1 MNKVQ
6 IENKLNELFKNH
18 RIIFWN
24 DSESEFSEL
33 ILDLDINEVGILFPD
48 DIGQFKTKCLIEIE
62 NPRQKYL
69 IYSAKSEPKLED
81 DWLLDIRLY
90 SYQFRADRSSLIV
103 AELGLREHYLRD
115 HIKKRS
121 VFFASKERFSKLKN
135 FIKPDDLAKTIDREM
150 IAVCAGSDT
159 YTMNDIVCALFCSM
173 SKEGGLDTIPSGWKN
188 IEKFELKNIF
198 WELICETFNYRS
210 DNPTLRDFLTYLF
223 VTDLSV
229 ALHSDCPASLK
240 QFCIEPG
247 SNAVVL
253 LNAWRDSQKKM
264 ESYDKLS
271 EELSEVLDVEHHIEG
286 LTIEDLQDVQT
297 FFVIEKICA
306 IRLKEKIIQ
315 ATSND
320 QLDKVVNCAKKR
332 CDMHWANRNISSDYI
347 NREAFAS
354 VYTAIEYMA
363 EFLSLKYSK
372 SQGFSSPSHKDIFH
386 NYTKE
391 YYLFDQLYRLF
402 HEHAA
407 IAAQKGWDILKEL
420 GNQMDD
426 MYENWFLTGLSLE
439 WEKHVSLAD
448 WKIEGI
454 ENQYSFYET
463 YPEPAMGEKRS
474 TAFVVI
480 SDAFRYEA
488 AEELKTNL
496 NSRYRFSAELKS
508 MLGVLPS
515 YTDLGMASLLPHTEL
530 TYDSKGRVL
539 VDGELSNSL
548 EQRNNLLKKVK
559 GVAIKAEDFISMN
572 RTEAREFI
580 CDKQIIYVFHN
591 KIDAIGDVA
600 KTERGTFDAVRD
612 SIRELENIVSF
623 AINSLQAKYVFV
635 TADHGFIYNRKNPD
649 DVDKYKVSDTIDKK
663 TIIKMNKRFIL
674 GSYIPIHQEALQGI
688 CSNTAGVLKEKDMP
702 FMIPRGLSRFYF
714 TGGARF
720 VHGGMSLQEVVIPV
734 IAVTQ
739 LRGRA
744 KEKTR
749 EGVVGIQILGAQ
761 HRITT
766 EKYRVHFLQLDSV
779 SERVKALSV
788 KVGIYDDESLI
799 SDIKTVT
806 FDSQSNDISE
816 RDKEAVLTLKN
827 QIYDPEKSYR
837 LIVRD
842 IKTNIEVNA
851 VNVKIDRA
859 FTSDF

>member
-1 MNKVQ
+1 MNSVQ
-6 IENKLNELFKNH
+6 IENKLNELFKNY

-33 ILDLDINEVGILFPD
+33 ISDLDINDAEILFPD
-48 DIGQFKTKCLIEIE
+48 DIGQFKTKYLIEIE
-62 NPRQKYL
+62 NPHQKYL
-69 IYSAKSEPKLED
+69 IYSPKTEPKFED

-121 VFFASKERFSKLKN
+121 AFFASKERFSKLKS
-135 FIKPDDLAKTIDREM
+135 FIRPDDLAKTIDRKM

-159 YTMNDIVCALFCSM
+159 DTMNDIVCALFYSM
-173 SKEGGLDTIPSGWKN
+173 SNEGGLDATPSGWKN
-188 IEKFELKNIF
+188 IEKFELKDIF
-198 WELICETFNYRS
+198 WELVYETFLYRS

-229 ALHSDCPASLK
+229 ALHSNCPASLK
-240 QFCIEPG
+240 QFCIDPG
-247 SNAVVL
+247 GNAVVL

-271 EELSEVLDVEHHIEG
+271 EELSEVLDIEHHIKG

-297 FFVIEKICA
+297 FFITEKICA

-320 QLDKVVNCAKKR
+320 QLGEVVNCAKKR

-386 NYTKE
+386 NYIKE

-420 GNQMDD
+420 GNQMDE

-439 WEKHVSLAD
+439 WEKHAALTD
-448 WKIEGI
+448 WKIEEI

-463 YPEPAMGEKRS
+463 YPEPAMGEKKA
-474 TAFVVI
+474 TVFVII

-515 YTDLGMASLLPHTEL
+515 YTDLGMASLLPHNEL
-530 TYDSKGRVL
+530 AYDSKGRVL

-548 EQRNNLLKKVK
+548 EQRDNLLKKIK
-559 GVAIKAEDFISMN
+559 GAAIKAEDFISMN

-580 CDKQIIYVFHN
+580 RDKQIIYVFHN

-600 KTERGTFDAVRD
+600 KTEGGTFDAVRD
-612 SIRELENIVSF
+612 SIRQLEDIVSF

-635 TADHGFIYNRKNPD
+635 TADHGFIYTKKNPD
-649 DVDKYKVSDTIDKK
+649 DVDKYKVSDTIDKE
-663 TIIKMNKRFIL
+663 TVIKMNKRFIL

-734 IAVTQ
+734 ITVTQ

-744 KEKTR
+744 KEKTK
-749 EGVVGIQILGAQ
+749 EGVVGIQILGTQ

-766 EKYRVHFLQLDSV
+766 EKYRVRFVQLDSV
-779 SERVKALSV
+779 SERVKSLSV
-788 KVGIYDDESLI
+788 KVGIFDDESLI
-799 SDIKTVT
+799 SDIKIVT
-806 FDSQSNDISE
+806 FDSQSSDISE
-816 RDKEAVLTLKN
+816 RKKEAVLTLKN
-827 QIYDPEKSYR
+827 QTYDPEKNYR

-842 IKTNIEVNA
+842 IKTNIEVSA